1 MIALWALPE
10 VSKDTDVKYWIKLNK
25 VSVFKQRI
33 YSDYKEF
40 IDRVA
45 AKINLIWQVSTSK
58 FMLVLYKDDDFI
70 FMSQQWIGA
79 ISVEFHWLQ

>member
-33 YSDYKEF
+33 YSDYKEC

-45 AKINLIWQVSTSK
+45 AKINLI
-58 FMLVLYKDDDFI
+58 
-70 FMSQQWIGA
+70 
-79 ISVEFHWLQ
+79 